1 MEQKS
6 ASRGRPPRKAKPFMA
21 PTTVSKSKNQEIRK
35 KLNAKLNKSIGFGT
49 SFAFQANQSSVLT
62 NVTME
67 SQKAPRS
74 STRAA
79 SQRGSQG
86 LLSSSQYNTKDTKPK
101 HTRNG
106 SNPLQLQKRM
116 SMGNL
121 GEEASQSMAVF
132 ARSQTLKR
140 LDP

>member
-86 LLSSSQYNTKDTKPK
+86 LLSSSQYNTKIK